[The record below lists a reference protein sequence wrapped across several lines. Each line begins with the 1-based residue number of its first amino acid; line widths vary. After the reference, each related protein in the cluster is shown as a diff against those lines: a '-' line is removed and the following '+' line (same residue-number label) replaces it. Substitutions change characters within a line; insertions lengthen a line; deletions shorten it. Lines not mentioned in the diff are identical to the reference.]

1 MNHSVVAN
9 LLAVC
14 GVSALALA
22 VLHAVTFAVG
32 KRIGR
37 YNVVDVTWG
46 LGFVA
51 VALVAATLG
60 HGAPSRRWLL
70 LALVTVWGLRLS
82 WYIHRKTVGRG
93 EDPRYAALLRGGATP
108 AQVLTK
114 VSIPQGI
121 IGWFISFPLQLS
133 AVTGPTPGR
142 LVGVSIL
149 GIALWAVGL
158 GFEAVGDWQLSS
170 FKSNPANRG
179 RLMDR
184 GLWAWTRHPNYFG
197 DATLWWGLWL
207 ITITGW
213 PALTTVGSPLL
224 MTYFLVIR
232 SGARLTEKI
241 MAGRPGFAEYQARTA
256 FFVPRPPRSEP
267 SGPRTY

>member
-70 LALVTVWGLRLS
+70 LDETLTRS
-82 WYIHRKTVGRG
+82 RG
-93 EDPRYAALLRGGATP
+93 T
-108 AQVLTK
+108 
-114 VSIPQGI
+114 
-121 IGWFISFPLQLS
+121 
-133 AVTGPTPGR
+133 
-142 LVGVSIL
+142 
-149 GIALWAVGL
+149 
-158 GFEAVGDWQLSS
+158 
-170 FKSNPANRG
+170 
-179 RLMDR
+179 
-184 GLWAWTRHPNYFG
+184 FG
-197 DATLWWGLWL
+197 
-207 ITITGW
+207 
-213 PALTTVGSPLL
+213 
-224 MTYFLVIR
+224 
-232 SGARLTEKI
+232 
-241 MAGRPGFAEYQARTA
+241 
-256 FFVPRPPRSEP
+256 
-267 SGPRTY
+267 